1 MRNFKIVT
9 KSKPSETVQPEEPS
23 GTAPRRRGRPPRP
36 PETVKRHPL
45 VIRTTQ
51 ALKEDLVKASNAS
64 GRSLTEE
71 IEYRLTRSIAEDHG
85 KSELDLRLDA
95 MMSKV
100 RESMLVVVGYHG
112 RLGDTFAVFPEPVVR
127 PTSKPKS
134 KSRKPR
140 DG

>member
-1 MRNFKIVT
+1 
-9 KSKPSETVQPEEPS
+9 
-23 GTAPRRRGRPPRP
+23 
-36 PETVKRHPL
+36 
-45 VIRTTQ
+45 
-51 ALKEDLVKASNAS
+51 
-64 GRSLTEE
+64 
-71 IEYRLTRSIAEDHG
+71 LTRSIAEDHG

-100 RESMLVVVGYHG
+100 RESMLVVVGY
-112 RLGDTFAVFPEPVVR
+112 RRPGDTFAVFPEPVVR